1 MEEEA
6 VLEVVSQVVTQEII
20 VSLIV
25 ILHKEAV
32 LEVVEVT
39 EDLEGLAVEME
50 GQMVLVVL
58 LEEVVLLDRETMAV
72 DMAVLMVDLEAVEKV
87 ALEAEAEAVQ
97 EVVLAQVQFLVQIQA
112 MPKVVKA
119 VLFLEQV
126 VLVVGR
132 DLTGQPILDMV
143 LTEEMIVPDILAVL
157 EEAV

>member
-1 MEEEA
+1 M
-6 VLEVVSQVVTQEII
+6 VSQVVTQEII

-39 EDLEGLAVEME
+39 EGLEGLAVEME

-72 DMAVLMVDLEAVEKV
+72 DMAVLMVDLEAEEKV
-87 ALEAEAEAVQ
+87 ALEAEAEAVR
-97 EVVLAQVQFLVQIQA
+97 EVVLVQVLFLVLIQTTL
-112 MPKVVKA
+112 KVVKA

-132 DLTGQPILDMV
+132 DPTGQLILDMV

>member
-1 MEEEA
+1 M
-6 VLEVVSQVVTQEII
+6 VSQVVTQEII

-72 DMAVLMVDLEAVEKV
+72 DMAVLMVDLEAEEKV
-87 ALEAEAEAVQ
+87 ALEAEAEAVR
-97 EVVLAQVQFLVQIQA
+97 EVVLVQVLFLVLIQTTL
-112 MPKVVKA
+112 KVVKA

-132 DLTGQPILDMV
+132 DPTGQPILDMV

>member
-1 MEEEA
+1 MEEA
-6 VLEVVSQVVTQEII
+6 VLEVASQVVTQGVIAF
-20 VSLIV
+20 LIV

-32 LEVVEVT
+32 VEVAEVT
-39 EDLEGLAVEME
+39 EDLEDLAVEME

-72 DMAVLMVDLEAVEKV
+72 AMEVLMVDLEAVEKV
-87 ALEAEAEAVQ
+87 VLEAVVLTAL
-97 EVVLAQVQFLVQIQA
+97 EVVLAQVQFLAQIQA

-119 VLFLEQV
+119 VLNLEQV

-132 DLTGQPILDMV
+132 ELTGQPILDMV

-157 EEAV
+157 AEAV